1 MRNVLSTGM
10 VLSLLLCGAALS
22 AAETSVSDLIAALGS
37 DQEST
42 RIKAIDTLGL
52 MGDEAADAVQALT
65 GLLKDKSAAL
75 RGHAA
80 QSLGEIGAPAKSAVP
95 ALMSLLH
102 DPEDAVR
109 REAVE
114 AVRRI
119 RPGPEV
125 ALPLFIKQMEIASPG
140 ARMSVLSA
148 LAEEGKAAVPD
159 LINALKNEDA
169 AYWACLVLGE
179 IGPDAGAAVPALV
192 ETLKDKR
199 PGVRREAILALAAIG
214 EASAPAVPALAE
226 SLDCE
231 INCVPATYALGS
243 IGEVPGDVEARIKK
257 NARSSDKILSTV
269 SIWALAKM
277 HPDDEDLVRKTVRCL
292 AGFLKAEDVHHRRA
306 AAEALVDLDPDPKIA
321 RPILKKAM
329 DDASPEVLDA
339 VMDVMAG
346 LGEKV
351 VPRLIEALNVKE
363 ARMRAAA
370 IIARIGP
377 PAKAAVPALVDAL
390 GDESSE
396 TRNEV
401 LFALGAIGPEAKG
414 AVPAI
419 TKALRDP
426 DMNVRYAACYALC
439 EIGPA
444 AMPAKSELV
453 GNLGGADQFL
463 AMASACALARVHPEC
478 SETAAKSVPVLIESM
493 GEPDVMTRL
502 YAAQALG
509 CLGAL
514 AKDAVPVLKKAL
526 EDPNETVRAAAS
538 EALKAISG

>member
-1 MRNVLSTGM
+1 MRNVLSAGV
-10 VLSLLLCGAALS
+10 VLSCLLSGAPLS

-37 DQEST
+37 GQESS
-42 RIKAIDTLGL
+42 RIEAIDTLGA
-52 MGDEAADAVQALT
+52 MGEKAADALAALE
-65 GLLKDKSAAL
+65 GLLKDKSPAVRA
-75 RGHAA
+75 HAA
-80 QSLGEIGAPAKSAVP
+80 ESLGEIGSPAKSAVP
-95 ALMSLLH
+95 ALITLVT
-102 DPEDAVR
+102 DPEKTVR
-109 REAVE
+109 REAID
-114 AVRRI
+114 AVRAI
-119 RPGPEV
+119 RPGPDV
-125 ALPLFIKQMEIASPG
+125 VLPLLVKQLEAADPAI
-140 ARMSVLSA
+140 RMSVLSA
-148 LAEEGKAAVPD
+148 FAEQGKAAVPD
-159 LINALKNEDA
+159 LINALKNKEA
-169 AYWACLVLGE
+169 AFWACLVLGE
-179 IGPDAGAAVPALV
+179 IGPDAAAAVPALI
-192 ETLKDKR
+192 ETLKDDR
-199 PGVRREAILALAAIG
+199 PEVRREAILALAEIG
-214 EASAPAVPALAE
+214 QAAAPALPALAE

-231 INCVPATYALGS
+231 INCVPATFALGR
-243 IGEVPGDVEARIKK
+243 IGGVPNEVEAKIKK
-257 NARSSDKILSTV
+257 NAQSSDKILSTV
-269 SIWALAKM
+269 SLWALAKM
-277 HPDDEDLVRKTVRCL
+277 RPGDQELARKTVRRL
-292 AGFLKAEDVHHRRA
+292 ADLLKDENVRYRTA

-329 DDASPEVLDA
+329 EDASPEVLDA

-351 VPRLIEALNVKE
+351 VPRLIEALGVKE
-363 ARMRAAA
+363 VRLRAAA

-401 LFALGAIGPEAKG
+401 LFALGAIGPEAKA

-419 TKALRDP
+419 AKALRDP

-439 EIGPA
+439 QIGPA

-478 SETAAKSVPVLIESM
+478 PETAAKSVPVLIESL

-502 YAAQALG
+502 HAAQALG
-509 CLGAL
+509 CLGPL

-526 EDPNETVRAAAS
+526 DDPNETVRAAAS
-538 EALKAISG
+538 EALKAIGG